1 MLLSCNFGNKINTAS
16 CFALNPLTRKKLH
29 RTLATQTGN
38 PIKEIPALLNAARL
52 GEDTAAAEIHHEYVD
67 KLVVLASRRIN
78 QRFRSKIAPEEIVQS
93 VFASFFRRNQ
103 LGEFQCGDWNDLW
116 ALLVRITI
124 HKCINKAKSF
134 GTNKRDV
141 GREVSGSVRNSADSN
156 FFGWDREPSVQAV
169 AIFNESLDELFDRL
183 SEQMQQIVCLR
194 LEGTSNFEISEL
206 LNCSERTVY
215 RSLNRIRDIFREME
229 NS

>member
-1 MLLSCNFGNKINTAS
+1 LCVLFYPT
-16 CFALNPLTRKKLH
+16 TRKLY
-29 RTLATQTGN
+29 RTLATQTLN
-38 PIKEIPALLNAARL
+38 PIKEIPALLSAARL
-52 GEDTAAAEIHHEYVD
+52 GENTAAAEIHHKYVD

-134 GTNKRDV
+134 GTIKRDV
-141 GREVSGSVRNSADSN
+141 GREISATVRTNGTNGDSN

-215 RSLNRIRDIFREME
+215 RSLNRIREIFREME

>member
-1 MLLSCNFGNKINTAS
+1 LSVLFYPT
-16 CFALNPLTRKKLH
+16 TRKLY
-29 RTLATQTGN
+29 RTLATQTLN
-38 PIKEIPALLNAARL
+38 PIKEIPALLSAARL
-52 GEDTAAAEIHHEYVD
+52 GENTAAAEIHHKYVD

-134 GTNKRDV
+134 
-141 GREVSGSVRNSADSN
+141 
-156 FFGWDREPSVQAV
+156 VQAV

-215 RSLNRIRDIFREME
+215 RSLNRIREIFREME